1 MRGGEERTFAKKLN
15 ENVDLFVKTEQQQ
28 DRVLARLP
36 AHVYVVDLHE
46 TRHTLTLLGTSGS
59 NRHNKQTTTHL

>member
-1 MRGGEERTFAKKLN
+1 MERTFAKKLH
-15 ENVDLFVKTEQQQ
+15 ENVDLFVKTEEQQ

-46 TRHTLTLLGTSGS
+46 TRVIL
-59 NRHNKQTTTHL
+59 